1 MTVYILHH
9 YWDTPDNEGNEIMAV
24 RRKVDDAISDMRAD
38 ADAIKACHDADFW
51 DEDMTWEEER
61 EIHLGRN
68 ARSFGELAVIYCW
81 EIVEKE
87 VQ

>member
-1 MTVYILHH
+1 MTVYILHR

-24 RRKVDDAISDMRAD
+24 RRKVDDAISAMRAD
-38 ADAIKACHDADFW
+38 ADAIKTCHDADFW